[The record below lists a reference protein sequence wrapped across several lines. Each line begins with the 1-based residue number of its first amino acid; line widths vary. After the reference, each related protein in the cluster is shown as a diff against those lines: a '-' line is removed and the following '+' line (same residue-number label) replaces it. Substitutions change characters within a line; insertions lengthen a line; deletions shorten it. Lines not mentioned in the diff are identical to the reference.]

1 MIIDK
6 WNHKSN
12 NCYVLWTLSCS
23 QRNNLILICLF
34 QIFLASFPA
43 KFISFKQKQNQTW
56 RVSDKHM
63 VYSMLVL
70 MKQDQSCLI
79 WNKTKDM
86 LDSLEASLQKCRF
99 LCICVEYNIFMLC
112 AAWNN
117 FQSKKKKKASCNQEV
132 TWENHASSV
141 CHTDCQ

>member
-79 WNKTKDM
+79 
-86 LDSLEASLQKCRF
+86 
-99 LCICVEYNIFMLC
+99 
-112 AAWNN
+112 
-117 FQSKKKKKASCNQEV
+117 
-132 TWENHASSV
+132 
-141 CHTDCQ
+141 